1 MRGQIGS
8 WRLYSAPYHLWTPGM
23 SALGKLPRV
32 ITAMGQSSLNAG
44 DLVGVLM
51 TVDTD
56 EPFGVLADRVIG
68 TVNQAHDVEI
78 EGGSDG
84 LTRVV
89 ELDTGQSGDG
99 RTRADDEVGVEAGV
113 VGGERGAA
121 RDFLNLEQRIRVDV
135 DEQNPL
141 GRSGPIAK
149 RLVGDGPDADHDA
162 DDNFAG
168 RGLTD
173 VEIDRPGDGLR
184 RAGQLHRI
192 TDVDCRCVAS
202 SS

>member
-32 ITAMGQSSLNAG
+32 ITAMGQSLLNAG

-51 TVDTD
+51 TVDAD

-78 EGGSDG
+78 EGVGSS
-84 LTRVV
+84 L
-89 ELDTGQSGDG
+89 
-99 RTRADDEVGVEAGV
+99 
-113 VGGERGAA
+113 A

-141 GRSGPIAK
+141 GRSGPIAE
-149 RLVGDGPDADHDA
+149 RLVGDGQDANHDA

-168 RGLTD
+168 G
-173 VEIDRPGDGLR
+173 
-184 RAGQLHRI
+184 
-192 TDVDCRCVAS
+192 
-202 SS
+202 

>member
-51 TVDTD
+51 TVDAD

-78 EGGSDG
+78 EGVGSS
-84 LTRVV
+84 LARVV
-89 ELDTGQSGDG
+89 EFDAGQGGSV
-99 RTRADDEVGVEAGV
+99 RTRGDDEVGIESSV

-135 DEQNPL
+135 DE
-141 GRSGPIAK
+141 
-149 RLVGDGPDADHDA
+149 
-162 DDNFAG
+162 
-168 RGLTD
+168 
-173 VEIDRPGDGLR
+173 
-184 RAGQLHRI
+184 
-192 TDVDCRCVAS
+192 
-202 SS
+202 